1 MIDAEGTGLP
11 VLLYQTFDRGFLTT
25 TRHAVA
31 RQLSAAGLHGRA
43 YEDFLLAITE
53 VITNAVMHGGGQGDL
68 RLWRIDGRLHC
79 EVADRGP
86 GSAPERLAG
95 LALPSAHAVGG
106 RGMFLVRQLCADV
119 SIDSGPTGTTVRL
132 TWPVPR

>member
-1 MIDAEGTGLP
+1 MIDAEP
-11 VLLYQTFDRGFLTT
+11 ALLVQTFDRGYLTT

-53 VITNAVMHGGGQGDL
+53 VVTNAVLHGGGEGHL
-68 RLWRIDGRLHC
+68 RLWHVHGRLHC

-86 GSAPERLAG
+86 GTAPERLAG
-95 LALPSAHAVGG
+95 IALPSAHAVGG

-119 SIDSGPTGTTVRL
+119 SIDSGPDGTTVRL
-132 TWPVPR
+132 SWPVTR